1 MGDIFSRD
9 CAIFSMN
16 NRQLGGKKLFEYGI
30 RNVLDFSY
38 GAYVV
43 NGAYSG
49 NSNPAGAPNGND
61 AVATIRE
68 LLDGNIADV
77 RLSAREAST
86 AVSII
91 QTFANAADGIA
102 AKLAGMEE
110 LAKKASSPDYS
121 RVQVEAMQT
130 ELKDLAKEIN
140 DIVKGTEYNYN
151 KIFTAVG
158 ESISISIGDG
168 SSVDIFARDFSFNSQ
183 GLDLTT
189 DQKSAL
195 SNIKKTITNLN
206 EYKQYLNRQVA
217 RVEDATAIIE
227 SELESAMGVGLDD
240 FTMDFAIETAF
251 HIARQLSQD
260 SSTALDMQAN
270 TEHSIS
276 LQLLRNRDYAVF

>member
-1 MGDIFSRD
+1 
-9 CAIFSMN
+9 
-16 NRQLGGKKLFEYGI
+16 
-30 RNVLDFSY
+30 
-38 GAYVV
+38 
-43 NGAYSG
+43 
-49 NSNPAGAPNGND
+49 
-61 AVATIRE
+61 VATIRE
-68 LLDGNIADV
+68 LVNGNTADI
-77 RLSAREAST
+77 RLIAREAST

-140 DIVKGTEYNYN
+140 DIVKGTEYNFN
-151 KIFTAVG
+151 KIFTAAG
-158 ESISISIGDG
+158 ESISIPIGNG

-195 SNIKKTITNLN
+195 SNIKKAITNLN
-206 EYKQYLNRQVA
+206 EYKQYLNRQAA
-217 RVEDATAIIE
+217 RVEAATATIE

-240 FTMDFAIETAF
+240 FTPDIAIEKANYTANL
-251 HIARQLSQD
+251 IMD
-260 SSTALDMQAN
+260 DKSTSHNTQAN
-270 TEHSIS
+270 VPSDEA
-276 LQLLRNRDYAVF
+276 LQLLKDSN

>member
-1 MGDIFSRD
+1 
-9 CAIFSMN
+9 
-16 NRQLGGKKLFEYGI
+16 
-30 RNVLDFSY
+30 
-38 GAYVV
+38 
-43 NGAYSG
+43 
-49 NSNPAGAPNGND
+49 
-61 AVATIRE
+61 VATVRE
-68 LLDGNIADV
+68 LLNGNTADV

-140 DIVKGTEYNYN
+140 DIVKGTEYNFN
-151 KIFTAVG
+151 KIFTAAG
-158 ESISISIGDG
+158 ESISIPIGNG

-183 GLDLTT
+183 GLDLIT

-195 SNIKKTITNLN
+195 SNIKKAITNLN

-217 RVEDATAIIE
+217 RVEAATATIE

-240 FTMDFAIETAF
+240 FTMDFAIETAV
-251 HIARQLSQD
+251 HIASRLSQD
-260 SSTALDMQAN
+260 SSSALDMQAN
-270 TEHSIS
+270 TEPSIS
-276 LQLLRNRDYAVF
+276 LQLLKDHD

>member
-1 MGDIFSRD
+1 M
-9 CAIFSMN
+9 
-16 NRQLGGKKLFEYGI
+16 
-30 RNVLDFSY
+30 
-38 GAYVV
+38 
-43 NGAYSG
+43 
-49 NSNPAGAPNGND
+49 
-61 AVATIRE
+61 ATIRE
-68 LLDGNIADV
+68 LLDGSIADV

-86 AVSII
+86 AISII

-102 AKLAGMEE
+102 AKLAGMQE

-121 RVQVEAMQT
+121 RVQVVAMQT

-151 KIFTAVG
+151 KIFTAAG
-158 ESISISIGDG
+158 ESISIPIGNG

-195 SNIKKTITNLN
+195 SNIKKMITNLN

-217 RVEDATAIIE
+217 RVEDATATIE

-240 FTMDFAIETAF
+240 FTMDFAIETAV
-251 HIARQLSQD
+251 HIASQLSQD
-260 SSTALDMQAN
+260 SSTALATQAN
-270 TEHSIS
+270 VTVDEA
-276 LQLLRNRDYAVF
+276 LQLLRGRD

>member
-1 MGDIFSRD
+1 
-9 CAIFSMN
+9 
-16 NRQLGGKKLFEYGI
+16 
-30 RNVLDFSY
+30 
-38 GAYVV
+38 
-43 NGAYSG
+43 
-49 NSNPAGAPNGND
+49 
-61 AVATIRE
+61 VATVRE

-140 DIVKGTEYNYN
+140 DIVKGTEYNFN
-151 KIFTAVG
+151 KIFTATG
-158 ESISISIGDG
+158 ESISIPIGDG
-168 SSVDIFARDFSFNSQ
+168 SRVDIFARDFSFNSQ

-189 DQKSAL
+189 DPNSA
-195 SNIKKTITNLN
+195 SSSIEKAIANLN
-206 EYKQYLNRQVA
+206 EYRQYLGRQVA
-217 RVEDATAIIE
+217 RVEDATATIE

-240 FTMDFAIETAF
+240 FTPDIAIEKANYTANL
-251 HIARQLSQD
+251 IMD
-260 SSTALDMQAN
+260 DKSTSHNTQAN
-270 TEHSIS
+270 VPSDEA
-276 LQLLRNRDYAVF
+276 LQLLKDSN

>member
-1 MGDIFSRD
+1 M
-9 CAIFSMN
+9 
-16 NRQLGGKKLFEYGI
+16 
-30 RNVLDFSY
+30 
-38 GAYVV
+38 
-43 NGAYSG
+43 
-49 NSNPAGAPNGND
+49 
-61 AVATIRE
+61 ATVRE

-140 DIVKGTEYNYN
+140 DIVKGTEYNFN
-151 KIFTAVG
+151 KIFTATG
-158 ESISISIGDG
+158 ESISIPIGDG
-168 SSVDIFARDFSFNSQ
+168 SRVDIFARDFSFNSQ

-189 DQKSAL
+189 DPNSA
-195 SNIKKTITNLN
+195 SSSIEKAIANLN
-206 EYKQYLNRQVA
+206 EYRQYLGRQVA
-217 RVEDATAIIE
+217 RVEDATATIE

-240 FTMDFAIETAF
+240 FTPDIAIEKANYTANL
-251 HIARQLSQD
+251 IMD
-260 SSTALDMQAN
+260 DKSTSHNTQAN
-270 TEHSIS
+270 VPSDEA
-276 LQLLRNRDYAVF
+276 LQLLKDSN